1 MKLKKYLNVYKLMDL
16 MNVDHAKFNEL
27 EKMREDV
34 VLKIGETQAMIN
46 YNNQKKWK
54 TNTKAQTNI
63 VILKDNKK
71 YWSKIKEAIDKRI
84 KRGW

>member
-1 MKLKKYLNVYKLMDL
+1 MDL